1 MSWASLC
8 VLWKL
13 YLQYDRPSAVPK
25 DSAIAQVEQVS
36 RLSPTEHQLRQPI
49 GVSNKR
55 LVRRPG
61 TNSDIA
67 TKELILIKRI
77 NYTKKQYEVR
87 AGKLLCKLR
96 VSNVA

>member
-36 RLSPTEHQLRQPI
+36 RLSPTEHQRRKPI
-49 GVSNKR
+49 GVKQQTTDRR
-55 LVRRPG
+55 LG

-67 TKELILIKRI
+67 TKELILIQRI
-77 NYTKKQYEVR
+77 KHTKKQYELS